1 MVAYAAGMAAP
12 LFLLAALWERLDVG
26 SWKWLRGREVTLGPV
41 RTNTLSIVSGAFF
54 VLIGA
59 LFIVSYGSATLP
71 AVLSTDAQ
79 FAVQDKVRS
88 FSEGVADAWV
98 WFGLSLTA
106 TVAVGIK
113 AARTPA

>member
-12 LFLLAALWERLDVG
+12 LFVLAALWERLNVG
-26 SWKWLRGREVTLGPV
+26 SWSWLRGREVVLGPV
-41 RTNTLSIVSGAFF
+41 RTNTLSVVSGAFF

-59 LFIVSYGSATLP
+59 LFIASYGTATLP

-79 FAVQDKVRS
+79 FAVQEKARAVS
-88 FSEGVADAWV
+88 AGVADAWV
-98 WFGLSLTA
+98 WFGLSLAA
-106 TVAVGIK
+106 TVVAGIK